1 LEWGLS
7 AIIAAGAFAL
17 TIGAT
22 IVAITRFIER
32 IKTNAQQQVAD
43 AIKEE
48 RAQSH
53 AALAI
58 MEARF
63 TADQETQDRQ
73 FGEVNSALRQF
84 VTDIKEKIYQVEI
97 WARDTLSLPLA
108 DALKDIRHT
117 KRNME
122 MHTQIYG
129 DLNNEVIRL
138 QKDVERLSKLV
149 NGKH

>member
-1 LEWGLS
+1 MEWGLS

-63 TADQETQDRQ
+63 AADQETQDRQ
-73 FGEVNSALRQF
+73 
-84 VTDIKEKIYQVEI
+84 
-97 WARDTLSLPLA
+97 
-108 DALKDIRHT
+108 
-117 KRNME
+117 
-122 MHTQIYG
+122 
-129 DLNNEVIRL
+129 
-138 QKDVERLSKLV
+138 
-149 NGKH
+149 